1 MEAVA
6 EARLH
11 KGAVEAR
18 YGGRLSGVVDI
29 EGRAGDSEEMQ
40 FQVGASLL
48 SANGLA
54 AIPLF
59 DRGSLLLAGRR
70 SFQSSLYDKILGQV
84 DTSPAPRAGASA
96 ARLAVF
102 QTQPSSYFYDL
113 NAKLSLEL
121 TSRTH
126 LTASAYNGRDNVDNS
141 RDLELPDF
149 ALERLA
155 ERGIEIDGS
164 SLSISDVNSWEN
176 LGASLALSHEWSE
189 KARSV
194 ASLGFST
201 FENLRDRSAG
211 GLRRPGGDDT
221 TGTFRPRAATGSAE
235 DNKLRDLTFRLDNS
249 LRLGWNHQVRAGIQ
263 VTSNQIDY
271 LFGVEEETE
280 DDEGTT
286 SVESGDVLD
295 LASDG
300 SQLSAY
306 VQDRWTFLGRA
317 TLNAG
322 VRFTSFD
329 VTSQTYVEPRVS
341 MSIVATDGLRLKGA
355 WEKHNQFVSKITR
368 EDVLQGNREF
378 WALSDDELIPVA
390 SATQIMAGM
399 SYETGNFLVDVEL
412 YSKNL
417 DDLTEFAPRFLL
429 LPGQQDTNFADFFYQ
444 GSGVREGRRA
454 ARAEEV
460 RQPHRLGE
468 LHTGPGRAHVP
479 RSGGRPIPG
488 DPRPDPRA
496 EARRHGT
503 PRPVEPLGH
512 LHLLDGKPLHR
523 AGRHRGGHPA
533 GGFHRPAGRRRREET
548 PPGYRATSDSTWPP
562 IGSSRSAPA
571 RGSSAQPCSTSQVA
585 RTSGTRSSKRS
596 RAS

>member
-1 MEAVA
+1 MSVAFRIAISLICLAVSLPAAVEGVGLRGVARSSDGWLIPNVTISLAGTDKFALTDEKGRYSFEGLDAGYQVTLVASLEGFSDSRETVMTGAVEIVDFTLQVAGLTEALEVATEIPMMSATEEISSVRLAPEQVAVLPSLGEKDLFRAFQLLPGVRNSESSSGLYVRGSTPDQNLVTYDGFTVYHVDHLFGYFSAFNMEAVA

-126 LTASAYNGRDNVDNS
+126 LTASAYDGRDNVDNS

-221 TGTFRPRAATGSAE
+221 AGTFRPRAATGSAE

-249 LRLGWNHQVRAGIQ
+249 LRLGWNHQVRAGYRSRAIR
-263 VTSNQIDY
+263 S
-271 LFGVEEETE
+271 
-280 DDEGTT
+280 TT
-286 SVESGDVLD
+286 SSGWKK
-295 LASDG
+295 
-300 SQLSAY
+300 
-306 VQDRWTFLGRA
+306 RPKTTKGR
-317 TLNAG
+317 
-322 VRFTSFD
+322 
-329 VTSQTYVEPRVS
+329 RVS
-341 MSIVATDGLRLKGA
+341 S
-355 WEKHNQFVSKITR
+355 
-368 EDVLQGNREF
+368 
-378 WALSDDELIPVA
+378 
-390 SATQIMAGM
+390 
-399 SYETGNFLVDVEL
+399 
-412 YSKNL
+412 
-417 DDLTEFAPRFLL
+417 
-429 LPGQQDTNFADFFYQ
+429 
-444 GSGVREGRRA
+444 
-454 ARAEEV
+454 
-460 RQPHRLGE
+460 
-468 LHTGPGRAHVP
+468 
-479 RSGGRPIPG
+479 
-488 DPRPDPRA
+488 
-496 EARRHGT
+496 
-503 PRPVEPLGH
+503 
-512 LHLLDGKPLHR
+512 
-523 AGRHRGGHPA
+523 
-533 GGFHRPAGRRRREET
+533 
-548 PPGYRATSDSTWPP
+548 RATSSTWPVM
-562 IGSSRSAPA
+562 GVSFL
-571 RGSSAQPCSTSQVA
+571 
-585 RTSGTRSSKRS
+585 RTSRIAGRFWGGPL
-596 RAS
+596 